1 MESRTIGLLPAH
13 RVLMATI
20 AVLAAACGGGS
31 AGTGGS
37 SAVVSVPQPIAGD
50 VERTTF
56 SPSLEVD
63 LSKMTRRASGLYVQ
77 DVRMGTG
84 AVAVRG
90 RTLTVSYVGW
100 LPNGKEFDRGEITV
114 TLGSNKVIG
123 AWEEGL
129 LGMRVGGV
137 RRLVSPP
144 NLAYGPR
151 GTGDIPGNAVL
162 VFQMEVTSVF

>member
-1 MESRTIGLLPAH
+1 MKSRTIGRPAAH
-13 RVLMATI
+13 RVLIATI
-20 AVLAAACGGGS
+20 ALLAGACGGGS
-31 AGTGGS
+31 AGAATTVAS
-37 SAVVSVPQPIAGD
+37 TPQPIAGD

-56 SPSLEVD
+56 SPSLDVD
-63 LSKMTRRASGLYVQ
+63 LSKMTKRASGLYVQ

-84 AVAVRG
+84 AVVTRQ
-90 RTLTVSYVGW
+90 RTATVSYIGW

-114 TLGSNKVIG
+114 TLGSNKVIR

-151 GTGDIPGNAVL
+151 GAGEIPGNAVL
-162 VFQMEVTSVF
+162 VFQMEVISVY